1 MTKTLDQKI
10 GQLMIA
16 GFRENEISKASD
28 ISKYIRD
35 YNISGVIL
43 YDEDMEK
50 GGSFSRNINSPNQL
64 KNLSKSIQN
73 NADNPI
79 FISIDQE
86 GGKVSRLKEEY
97 GFPSFPSWQE
107 IGKLDDISETK
118 KLAESLAN
126 HLDYC
131 GINLNYAPV
140 LDLNYGE
147 KTYIG
152 NAHRALSKNP
162 EKIIEHSS
170 ILIKTLKKKNIF
182 SCVKHFPGQGSGL
195 GDTHQGID
203 DISNTWSKQELIPYE
218 TMINSGILDMVMI
231 SHVFHRLYD
240 SKLPASLSK
249 NIATELL
256 RKKLHFEGV
265 IICDDP
271 SMKAISNNYS
281 LEDTFTYMINA
292 GIDIFCLGNNLE
304 FDPDYVP
311 KCVQAI
317 KEGINKKKISIEK
330 IEQSTLRINKLK
342 SKL

>member
-16 GFRENEISKASD
+16 GFRENEISKTSD

-73 NADNPI
+73 NVDNPI

-126 HLDYC
+126 HLNYC

-140 LDLNYGE
+140 LDLDYGQ

-152 NAHRALSKNP
+152 NAQRALSKNP
-162 EKIIEHSS
+162 KKIIEHSS

-304 FDPDYVP
+304 FDPYYVP

-330 IEQSTLRINKLK
+330 IEQSILRINKLK
-342 SKL
+342 DKL

>member
-16 GFRENEISKASD
+16 GFRENEISRTSD

-43 YDEDMEK
+43 YDEDTKK
-50 GGSFSRNINSPNQL
+50 GGLFSRNVHSPNQL

-73 NADNPI
+73 NVDNPI

-86 GGKVSRLKEEY
+86 GGKVNRLKEEY
-97 GFPSFPSWQE
+97 GFPSFPSWKE
-107 IGKLDDISETK
+107 IGKLDDISKTK
-118 KLAESLAN
+118 KLAKSLAN
-126 HLDYC
+126 QLDYC

-140 LDLNYGE
+140 LDLDYGK

-162 EKIIEHSS
+162 KKIIKHSS
-170 ILIKTLKKKNIF
+170 ILIETLKKKNIF

-195 GDTHQGID
+195 GDTHKGLD
-203 DISNTWSKQELIPYE
+203 DISDTWSEQELIPYE
-218 TMINSGILDMVMI
+218 KMINSGLLDMVMI
-231 SHVFHRLYD
+231 SHVFHRFYD
-240 SKLPASLSK
+240 SRLPASLSK

-256 RKKLHFEGV
+256 RKKLHFEGI

-304 FDPDYVP
+304 FDPYYIP

-317 KEGINKKKISIEK
+317 KEGINKNKISIEK
-330 IEQSTLRINKLK
+330 IERSNLRINKLK
-342 SKL
+342 NKL

>member
-16 GFRENEISKASD
+16 GFRENKISKNSD
-28 ISKYIRD
+28 ISKYIRN
-35 YNISGVIL
+35 YNISGVIF
-43 YDEDMEK
+43 YDEDMKK
-50 GGSFSRNINSPNQL
+50 GGLSSRNINSPTQL
-64 KNLSKSIQN
+64 KNLSKSLQ
-73 NADNPI
+73 DNVDDPL

-97 GFPSFPSWQE
+97 GFPAFPSWRE
-107 IGKLDDISETK
+107 IGKLDDRSETK
-118 KLAESLAN
+118 KLADSLAN

-140 LDLNYGE
+140 LDIDYGK

-152 NAHRALSKNP
+152 KAHRALSKNP
-162 EKIIEHSS
+162 TKIIEHSS
-170 ILIKTLKKKNIF
+170 ILIETLKKKNIF

-203 DISNTWSKQELIPYE
+203 DITDTWKEEELTPYE
-218 TMINSGILDMVMI
+218 KMINSGLLDMVMI
-231 SHVFHRLYD
+231 SHVFHRFYD
-240 SKLPASLSK
+240 SRLPASLSK
-249 NIATELL
+249 NIAADLL
-256 RKKLHFEGV
+256 RKKLHFKGV

-304 FDPDYVP
+304 FDPHYIP

-317 KEGINKKKISIEK
+317 KNGISKKKISLDN
-330 IEQSTLRINKLK
+330 IEQSILRINKLK
-342 SKL
+342 NKL

>member
-16 GFRENEISKASD
+16 GFRENKISKTSD

-73 NADNPI
+73 NVDNPI

-126 HLDYC
+126 HLNYC

-140 LDLNYGE
+140 LDLDYGQ

-152 NAHRALSKNP
+152 NAQRALSKNP
-162 EKIIEHSS
+162 KKIIEHSS

-240 SKLPASLSK
+240 SNLPASLSK

-292 GIDIFCLGNNLE
+292 GIDIFCLGNNLG
-304 FDPDYVP
+304 FDPYYVP

-330 IEQSTLRINKLK
+330 IEQSILRINKLK
-342 SKL
+342 DKL

>member
-64 KNLSKSIQN
+64 KKLSKSIQN

-107 IGKLDDISETK
+107 IGKLDNISETK

-140 LDLNYGE
+140 LDLDYGQ

-152 NAHRALSKNP
+152 NAQRALSKNP
-162 EKIIEHSS
+162 KKIIEHSS

-330 IEQSTLRINKLK
+330 IEQSILRINKLK
-342 SKL
+342 DKL

>member
-10 GQLMIA
+10 GQLIIA
-16 GFRENEISKASD
+16 GFRENEISKTSD
-28 ISKYIRD
+28 IIKYIRD

-73 NADNPI
+73 NVDNPI

-140 LDLNYGE
+140 LDLDYGE

-162 EKIIEHSS
+162 KKIVEHSS

-256 RKKLHFEGV
+256 RKKTSF
-265 IICDDP
+265 
-271 SMKAISNNYS
+271 
-281 LEDTFTYMINA
+281 
-292 GIDIFCLGNNLE
+292 
-304 FDPDYVP
+304 
-311 KCVQAI
+311 
-317 KEGINKKKISIEK
+317 
-330 IEQSTLRINKLK
+330 
-342 SKL
+342 

>member
-1 MTKTLDQKI
+1 
-10 GQLMIA
+10 
-16 GFRENEISKASD
+16 
-28 ISKYIRD
+28 
-35 YNISGVIL
+35 
-43 YDEDMEK
+43 MEK

-73 NADNPI
+73 NIDNPI

-330 IEQSTLRINKLK
+330 IEQSILRINKLK
-342 SKL
+342 DKL

>member
-16 GFRENEISKASD
+16 GFRENKISKASD

>member
-73 NADNPI
+73 NVDNPI

>member
-330 IEQSTLRINKLK
+330 IEQSILRINKLK
-342 SKL
+342 NKL